1 MRHHEPVQQTRARR
15 IRTVAVLS
23 WLLATGL
30 TGTIAWRAVAV
41 IDDGAP
47 RTGVL
52 SQPEVAAALASA
64 RATARPTTTPTA
76 SATPRPSTT
85 APGEGPSPTDAATGG
100 PTGRPSSTQ
109 APTTSSDPGV
119 PAPPPAPE
127 PAPATEART
136 WAVAGGTVAASCSGA
151 AITLL
156 YATPQDGWTVEVGS
170 AGPEQ
175 VEVELSRDGQET
187 KVRATCVD
195 GVPTQTTSSDGTD
208 GEQPEHTE
216 G

>member
-41 IDDGAP
+41 IDNGAP

-52 SQPEVAAALASA
+52 SQSEVAAALASA
-64 RATARPTTTPTA
+64 RATPRPTTAPVPTT
-76 SATPRPSTT
+76 SATPEPSATT
-85 APGEGPSPTDAATGG
+85 PGESPSPADT
-100 PTGRPSSTQ
+100 STP
-109 APTTSSDPGV
+109 ADPV
-119 PAPPPAPE
+119 PPPPPQPG
-127 PAPATEART
+127 PAAQART
-136 WAVAGGTVAASCSGA
+136 WAVTGGTVAASCSGA

-187 KVRATCVD
+187 KVRATCVG
-195 GVPTQTTSSDGTD
+195 GVPTQTTSSDHTD
-208 GEQPEHTE
+208 SESEHTDRT
-216 G
+216 GG

>member
-1 MRHHEPVQQTRARR
+1 MRHHEPVQLTRARR

-41 IDDGAP
+41 IDNGAP

-52 SQPEVAAALASA
+52 SQSEVAAALASA
-64 RATARPTTTPTA
+64 RATPRPTPT
-76 SATPRPSTT
+76 PSTSVTPQPSST
-85 APGEGPSPTDAATGG
+85 APVESPSPTDPPTGD
-100 PTGRPSSTQ
+100 PAGRPSRTP
-109 APTTSSDPGV
+109 APTTPSEPV
-119 PAPPPAPE
+119 PPPQPE
-127 PAPATEART
+127 PATQART
-136 WAVAGGTVAASCSGA
+136 WAVTGGTVAASCTGA
-151 AITLL
+151 TITLL

-187 KVRATCVD
+187 KVRATCVS
-195 GVPTQTTSSDGTD
+195 GVPTQSTSSDHTD
-208 GEQPEHTE
+208 SESEHTDHT
-216 G
+216 GG